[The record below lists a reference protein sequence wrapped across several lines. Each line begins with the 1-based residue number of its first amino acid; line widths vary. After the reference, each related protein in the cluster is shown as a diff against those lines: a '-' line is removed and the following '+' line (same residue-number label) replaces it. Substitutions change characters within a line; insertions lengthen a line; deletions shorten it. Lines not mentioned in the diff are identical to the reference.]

1 METIVRN
8 YLEIKSLNQLSEIKK
23 PNGNYSL
30 KQVLPNDFQL
40 NKFFYKQIGKNY
52 QWVDRLIWT
61 DKNWI
66 EYVSSPNL
74 FTFVLKNNDDIAG
87 FFELMY
93 HKDKLETEIA
103 YFGLLKEYFGKKL
116 GGYMLSEVIKKSF
129 SYNVKRVWAH
139 TCSLDHKN
147 ALKNYLSRGMKIY
160 NTETVNIKSA

>member
-1 METIVRN
+1 MEVIVRN

-23 PNGNYSL
+23 SGDNYSL
-30 KQVLPNDFQL
+30 NQVIPNDFQL

-103 YFGLLKEYFGKKL
+103 YFGLLKEYIGKKL
-116 GGYMLSEVIKKSF
+116 GGYMLSEAIKKSF

>member
-1 METIVRN
+1 METVIRN

-23 PNGNYSL
+23 SGDNYSL
-30 KQVLPNDFQL
+30 NQVIPNDFQL

-52 QWVDRLIWT
+52 HWVDRLVWT

-93 HKDKLETEIA
+93 HKNKLETEIA
-103 YFGLLKEYFGKKL
+103 YFGLLKEYIGKKL
-116 GGYMLSEVIKKSF
+116 GGYMLSEAIKKSF

>member
-1 METIVRN
+1 MEKIIRN
-8 YLEIKSLNQLSEIKK
+8 YLEINSINELIEIKK
-23 PNGNYSL
+23 PADNYSL
-30 KQVLPNDFQL
+30 EKIFPNDFQL
-40 NKFFYKQIGKNY
+40 NKFFYKQVGKNH
-52 QWVDRLIWT
+52 QWIERLSWT
-61 DKNWI
+61 DKKWI
-66 EYVSSPNL
+66 QYVSNPNL

-116 GGYMLSEVIKKSF
+116 GGYMLSEAIKKSF

>member
-1 METIVRN
+1 METIIRN

-23 PNGNYSL
+23 SGDNYSL
-30 KQVLPNDFQL
+30 KQVIPNDFQL

-103 YFGLLKEYFGKKL
+103 YFGLLKEYIGKKL
-116 GGYMLSEVIKKSF
+116 GGYMLSEAIKKSF